1 MKRAGIWRI
10 SGSDR
15 SGKSERK
22 RYGDR
27 HSFVDKPITSKESPL
42 AFPDL
47 LEAKL
52 LLDQNHRDP
61 TGLVLRIDGQQFI
74 DGAGLALAV
83 GLLGA
88 FTF

>member
-1 MKRAGIWRI
+1 MVPV
-10 SGSDR
+10 
-15 SGKSERK
+15 KSA
-22 RYGDR
+22 
-27 HSFVDKPITSKESPL
+27 PL

-52 LLDQNHRDP
+52 LLDQDHRDP
-61 TGLVLRIDGQQFI
+61 TGLVLCIDGQQFI

-83 GLLGA
+83 DLLDT